1 MKVVTILLGALLV
14 ALGVYYV
21 ATPIETYSVIGW
33 IIGLSMLIEGV
44 ASAITWNDR
53 RLLGF
58 ADGWTLAGAI
68 ASIVLGVY
76 LLGSYAAQ
84 SAVDYF
90 IAYVIAAW
98 LVIAGVTRVIA
109 GLHVR
114 SFQMAYGTDVIG
126 LNWGIIV
133 VFGLLIAVLGV
144 LCVFNP
150 TAVMAGVGFMLGL
163 SVVLVGLGL
172 ISRGMQ
178 M

>member
-1 MKVVTILLGALLV
+1 MKVATIVLGALLAV
-14 ALGVYYV
+14 LGVYCV
-21 ATPIETYSVIGW
+21 VTPIETYAVIGW
-33 IIGLSMLIEGV
+33 VIGLSMLIEGI

-53 RLLGF
+53 RRFGF

-84 SAVDYF
+84 AAVDYF

-98 LVIAGVTRVIA
+98 LIIAGVTRVIA

-114 SFQMAYGTDVIG
+114 SFQQACGTEALG
-126 LNWGIIV
+126 SNWGIIV

-144 LCVFNP
+144 LCVLNP